1 MTGTL
6 ITVAAT
12 GAEAD
17 KAQVPALPVTLEEL
31 TKTAVRCQEAGA
43 AVIHV
48 HIRDDEARPTL
59 DVSRLKDTVTAL
71 RASTV
76 DSA

>member
-6 ITVAAT
+6 IAVAAT
-12 GAEAD
+12 GAETD
-17 KAQVPALPVTLEEL
+17 KAQAPALPVTLEEL

-48 HIRDDEARPTL
+48 LIRDDEARPTL
-59 DVSRLKDTVTAL
+59 DVSRL
-71 RASTV
+71 
-76 DSA
+76 

>member
-17 KAQVPALPVTLEEL
+17 KADVPALPVTLEEL
-31 TKTAVRCQEAGA
+31 TETAVRCQRAGA

-48 HIRDDEARPTL
+48 HIQGRPG
-59 DVSRLKDTVTAL
+59 
-71 RASTV
+71 
-76 DSA
+76 